1 MALSKGTIFPQICRL
16 FEKKKT
22 KKKQQQQQNKP
33 QKSRKEDP

>member
-16 FEKKKT
+16 FEKKNN

-33 QKSRKEDP
+33 QKSHKEDP

>member
-1 MALSKGTIFPQICRL
+1 MALSKGTIFHQICRL
-16 FEKKKT
+16 FEKKKN

>member
-16 FEKKKT
+16 FEKKNN
-22 KKKQQQQQNKP
+22 KKKQQQNKP

>member
-16 FEKKKT
+16 FEKKK
-22 KKKQQQQQNKP
+22 QQQQNKP

>member
-16 FEKKKT
+16 FEKKN
-22 KKKQQQQQNKP
+22 KKKQQQQNKP

>member
-16 FEKKKT
+16 FEKKN

>member
-16 FEKKKT
+16 FEKKNN

>member
-16 FEKKKT
+16 FEKKNNQ
-22 KKKQQQQQNKP
+22 KKQQQQQNKP

>member
-16 FEKKKT
+16 FEKKN

-33 QKSRKEDP
+33 QKSRKEDS

>member
-16 FEKKKT
+16 FEKKKN